1 MTDEHKAALSAGRQ
15 QGAVVRRYLDALD
28 ANKPKRGR
36 KRTPESV
43 QKRLV
48 AIDSQLSTRNSLTK
62 LQLMQEYSDL
72 QKELET
78 MSSAEPVDMSALEE
92 EFAKSAAEYG
102 RRKGISYDTWRRA
115 GVSAAALKK
124 AGISRGA

>member
-15 QGAVVRRYLDALD
+15 QGAIVRRYLDALD
-28 ANKPKRGR
+28 ANRPKRGR
-36 KRTPESV
+36 KRTPESIR
-43 QKRLV
+43 KRLE
-48 AIDSQLSTRNSLTK
+48 AIDSQLNSKNSLVR
-62 LQLMQEYSDL
+62 LQLMQEHSDL

-78 MSSAEPVDMSALEE
+78 MSSAEPVDISVLEE
-92 EFAKSAAEYG
+92 EFARSAAEYG

-115 GVSAAALKK
+115 GVSSAVLKK